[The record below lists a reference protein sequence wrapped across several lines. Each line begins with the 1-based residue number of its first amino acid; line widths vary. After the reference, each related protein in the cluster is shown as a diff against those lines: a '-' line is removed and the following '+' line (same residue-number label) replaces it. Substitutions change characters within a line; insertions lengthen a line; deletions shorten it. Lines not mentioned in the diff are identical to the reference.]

1 MLTRGEA
8 CALPTHHC
16 QHEKRHLFYK
26 KRHFSV
32 CHNSTSHCKKKQIS
46 TRLNCFLQRFNVRFF
61 MILHFSLTEMQQHIL
76 LVDKVDNIG
85 VTFQVPRIFW
95 SGLSGYD
102 RKKKWEAEIVSGDP
116 NYQWPKGK
124 HPPGAF
130 QMQVKENTGELRT
143 YAISETQ
150 FKGYAGDNC
159 KLITAAEQARRDSHL
174 SQSLQGSQDTASSS
188 STPATPQTPAQ
199 CLLCLRPAEQRSRVY
214 DHFLKLNPGLF
225 SCRVCGQKVTNH
237 ATSTSALFSH
247 MNPKHYSLWVQL
259 AMYSPRHK
267 VVQDAQGSLQYNMP
281 FARSL
286 VHHYHLTKWVVSA
299 LATIAPTVESATL
312 RAFVGGLCAGYT
324 PACRGTVRKILSV
337 AKAMMEKKLQ
347 QMLFE
352 AKEKWGQPAIALQT
366 DLWTSTV
373 QHNAYG
379 AVNASFFTG
388 DLHFVHVLLDVNVFS
403 EDSHTGVAIA
413 SWLGA
418 VLRRKDLSSDDISVI
433 TPDNAANMK
442 KAVGLMDLNFRGWY
456 AHTLQRYVQYGI
468 GNAGNPADDDPIN
481 TVVAVIAKCK
491 KLVAY
496 VNNSTKVHRKL
507 TQAAH
512 KHGTSNFSLKQVSY
526 SSVQSF
532 NRLLCIA

>member
-1 MLTRGEA
+1 M
-8 CALPTHHC
+8 
-16 QHEKRHLFYK
+16 
-26 KRHFSV
+26 
-32 CHNSTSHCKKKQIS
+32 
-46 TRLNCFLQRFNVRFF
+46 
-61 MILHFSLTEMQQHIL
+61 
-76 LVDKVDNIG
+76 
-85 VTFQVPRIFW
+85 
-95 SGLSGYD
+95 
-102 RKKKWEAEIVSGDP
+102 
-116 NYQWPKGK
+116 
-124 HPPGAF
+124 
-130 QMQVKENTGELRT
+130 
-143 YAISETQ
+143 
-150 FKGYAGDNC
+150 
-159 KLITAAEQARRDSHL
+159 
-174 SQSLQGSQDTASSS
+174 
-188 STPATPQTPAQ
+188 
-199 CLLCLRPAEQRSRVY
+199 Y

-247 MNPKHYSLWVQL
+247 MKRKHYSLWVQL
-259 AMYSPRHK
+259 AVYSPHHK

-286 VHHYHLTKWVVSA
+286 VHHYRLTKWLVSA
-299 LATIAPTVESATL
+299 LAPIAPTVESATL
-312 RAFVGGLCAGYT
+312 RASLGGLCAGYT
-324 PACRGTVRKILSV
+324 PACPRTVRKILSI

-352 AKEKWGQPAIALQT
+352 AKEKWGQPAITLQT

-388 DLHFVHVLLDVNVFS
+388 DLHFVHVLLDVNVFP

-418 VLRRKDLSSDDISVI
+418 VLRRKDLSTDDISVI

-442 KAVGLMDLNFRGWY
+442 KAVGLMDLNFRGCY
-456 AHTLQRYVQYGI
+456 AHTLQRCVQYGI
-468 GNAGNPADDDPIN
+468 GNAGNRADDDPIN
-481 TVVAVIAKCK
+481 TVVAVIAKRK

-507 TQAAH
+507 RQAAH
-512 KHGTSNFSLKQVSY
+512 KHGTSNFSLKQVCY

-532 NRLLCIA
+532 NRLFCIA